1 MPLNRMILPVAGD
14 GVGKSR
20 TLAAQYLDGAVESSP
35 PLKLLWL
42 PGKSALTGG
51 HRAGLFGSVG
61 PATPFLAFAPG
72 GLEFAGPPARES
84 AGLAARCSYPLWA
97 GLAGIARSEGRVN
110 CRKWNWSSSS
120 HSQWRW

>member
-20 TLAAQYLDGAVESSP
+20 TLAAQYLDGAVVSSP

-51 HRAGLFGSVG
+51 HRAGLLALSG
-61 PATPFLAFAPG
+61 PQRPF
-72 GLEFAGPPARES
+72 
-84 AGLAARCSYPLWA
+84 
-97 GLAGIARSEGRVN
+97 
-110 CRKWNWSSSS
+110 
-120 HSQWRW
+120 